1 MTVFGLNEYA
11 NPRRGPTFQLD
22 FPFALELW
30 KIVAPG
36 TPAGLGALGS
46 NGEKR
51 PYCSWR
57 SPCQSKRSPTV
68 RLKLLVTLMSS
79 FAQMA
84 PYFILG
90 MYLNGTLK
98 VELSTWPRMK
108 EANSLPVWP
117 PSRGAPVESYPAV
130 SLSA

>member
-22 FPFALELW
+22 LPFALELW

-46 NGEKR
+46 KVENR
-51 PYCSWR
+51 PYSSWR

-90 MYLNGTLK
+90 MYLKGTLN
-98 VELSTWPRMK
+98 VALSTWPRIK
-108 EANSLPVWP
+108 EANSLPVAP
-117 PSRGAPVESYPAV
+117 PVRMAPLES
-130 SLSA
+130 